1 MIYLGVNLLVMIKIN
16 SFIYSYDNKFIKN
29 LKRRFVKFDFSEKIN
44 ETLNTESIKGISY
57 NVDISLRKKILIHIK
72 NSIINEQLLY
82 FDIWQM
88 RKFHKK
94 LSKIY
99 AANNKDLK
107 KDIAFLKLLEKLFN
121 YSNFRSKHSSNLACI
136 CPIRTCYY
144 CNTIHTARSIQG
156 EKIYFEFDHY
166 LPKSIYPYFS
176 ASYKNLIPSCSNCNK
191 AKRAADPFYS
201 DKYIPYPYDTF
212 FNRSLN
218 EQINFKYKLENSSLV
233 QRINGNRSINLCIDI
248 NPGYPKNVI
257 LYLKKFGIEN
267 LILFHNY
274 IINELVDNVV
284 IYSTILVDNEK
295 EDVYKELF
303 QNNSDIFRFV
313 FGVEKNRDLILNR
326 PFGKLLY
333 DLAIDLSSY
342 WNVL

>member
-107 KDIAFLKLLEKLFN
+107 KDIAFLKLLEKL
-121 YSNFRSKHSSNLACI
+121 CI
-136 CPIRTCYY
+136 AP
-144 CNTIHTARSIQG
+144 
-156 EKIYFEFDHY
+156 
-166 LPKSIYPYFS
+166 
-176 ASYKNLIPSCSNCNK
+176 
-191 AKRAADPFYS
+191 
-201 DKYIPYPYDTF
+201 
-212 FNRSLN
+212 
-218 EQINFKYKLENSSLV
+218 
-233 QRINGNRSINLCIDI
+233 
-248 NPGYPKNVI
+248 
-257 LYLKKFGIEN
+257 
-267 LILFHNY
+267 
-274 IINELVDNVV
+274 
-284 IYSTILVDNEK
+284 
-295 EDVYKELF
+295 
-303 QNNSDIFRFV
+303 
-313 FGVEKNRDLILNR
+313 
-326 PFGKLLY
+326 
-333 DLAIDLSSY
+333 
-342 WNVL
+342 